1 MYKKYYMKTK
11 EDILKEKAGI
21 YQFTNGWTFEDEQK
35 LIKAIHEAMEEY
47 AEQFRL
53 FDFSDTV
60 LPNIKIEIKD
70 KNVNITTNS
79 IEHDDVVMFWLIES
93 IYALR
98 NKQYSQFRQ
107 K

>member
-1 MYKKYYMKTK
+1 MKTK
-11 EDILKEKAGI
+11 EEILKSKAGI
-21 YQFTNGWTFEDEQK
+21 YQFTNGWTFEDSQN
-35 LIKAIHEAMEEY
+35 LTQAILDAMEEY
-47 AEQFRL
+47 AKQFRL

>member
-1 MYKKYYMKTK
+1 MKTK
-11 EDILKEKAGI
+11 EEILKSKAGT
-21 YQFTNGWTFEDEQK
+21 YQFTNGWTFEDSQN
-35 LIKAIHEAMEEY
+35 LTQAILDAMEEY